1 MASPVSAH
9 ERALQ
14 GRAEERCSIWNID
27 FKALNHGPMSQG
39 VRAAILDPHPTA
51 GAAPLSHS
59 SPYRCNYLI
68 AGPRSEAVIIREI
81 QNRMRGRSVTE

>member
-1 MASPVSAH
+1 VVSPVSAH

-27 FKALNHGPMSQG
+27 KEALNHCPMSQG

-68 AGPRSEAVIIREI
+68 AGSRSGALP
-81 QNRMRGRSVTE
+81 